1 MSLVEQVRSRVEE
14 IRTRVRSRVEAIRGG
29 GTLGGSILRGSSE
42 TSVLGGNILGQGLP
56 VVKEIREKGAIS
68 VLQERFPRL
77 KEVRAAVPSV
87 TPPAAPTPPSPPTPT
102 KFLRS

>member
-1 MSLVEQVRSRVEE
+1 MSLAEQVRSRVEE

-29 GTLGGSILRGSSE
+29 TPGSILRGSSG
-42 TSVLGGNILGQGLP
+42 SPVLGGNILGQGLP

>member
-1 MSLVEQVRSRVEE
+1 MSLAEQVRSRVEE

-29 GTLGGSILRGSSE
+29 TLGGSILRGSSG
-42 TSVLGGNILGQGLP
+42 SPVLGGNILGQGLP

-87 TPPAAPTPPSPPTPT
+87 TPPATPTPPSPPTPT

>member
-1 MSLVEQVRSRVEE
+1 MSLAEQVRSRVEE
-14 IRTRVRSRVEAIRGG
+14 IRTRVRSRVEAIRG

-77 KEVRAAVPSV
+77 KEVRATVPV
-87 TPPAAPTPPSPPTPT
+87 TPPAAPTPPSPPATPT